1 MPWLR
6 NLVYLLLIVVVLP
19 KLIYS
24 AMRYGKYRQGFAEK
38 FLGFVPRIKIDSNQ
52 RCIWFH
58 AVSVGEVNLLQTL
71 IKEIEQRDPQCHCV
85 ISTTTR
91 TGYELARK
99 KYAPR
104 TVFYCPLDFSWAI
117 KGALKR
123 IQPNLLVLAELEL
136 WPNLIHFAAKQA
148 KVMVV
153 NGRLSATSTRGYRR
167 LGFMIK
173 PTVKQLDH
181 IAVQNDEY
189 YQRFLSIGATTAQL
203 TLTGSIKFDGAPSD
217 RQNKQ
222 TVELKRLAGIS
233 ASDFV
238 IIAGSTQVEEEQISL
253 HVFQQ
258 LLPQIPQLK
267 LVIVPRHP
275 ERFDDVA
282 RAIETTGLLSCRR
295 SMITKPLDTNTKII
309 LVDAIGELGAWWGLA
324 DIGFVGGSMGK
335 RGGQNMIE
343 PAAYGVAV
351 CFGPNTTNFR
361 DVVEMLLANNA
372 AQVVHNQTEFEQFV
386 LDGINDPMKAN
397 KMGQRAKQFVH
408 EQQGATT
415 RSVDIIFSLF
425 NSSL

>member
-6 NLVYLLLIVVVLP
+6 NLVYLLLIVLLLP

-24 AMRYGKYRQGFAEK
+24 AVRHGKYRQGFSEK
-38 FLGFVPRIKIDSNQ
+38 FLGFVPRIHVDANK

-71 IKEIEQRDPQCHCV
+71 IQEIEQRDPQCQCV

-117 KGALKR
+117 KTALRR
-123 IQPNLLVLAELEL
+123 IQPKLLVLVELEL
-136 WPNLIHFAAKQA
+136 WPNLIHFAAQQT
-148 KVMVV
+148 KVVVV
-153 NGRLSATSTRGYRR
+153 NGRLSANSTRGYRR

-173 PTVKQLDH
+173 PTVRQLDH

-189 YQRFLSIGATTAQL
+189 YQRFLSIGAATTQL
-203 TLTGSIKFDGAPSD
+203 TVTGSIKFDGAQSD
-217 RQNKQ
+217 RQNER

-233 ASDFV
+233 DTDFV
-238 IIAGSTQVEEEQISL
+238 IVAGSTQVEEEKISL
-253 HVFQQ
+253 SVLLK
-258 LLPQIPQLK
+258 LLPEFPQVK

-275 ERFDDVA
+275 ERFNEVA
-282 RAIETTGLLSCRR
+282 RTIEHTDLLAGRR
-295 SMITKPLDTNTKII
+295 STITNPVDPSTKVI
-309 LVDAIGELGAWWGLA
+309 LVDAVGELGAWWGLA

-343 PAAYGVAV
+343 PAAYGVTV
-351 CFGPNTTNFR
+351 CFGPNTSNFR
-361 DVVEMLLANNA
+361 DIVEMLLANSA
-372 AQVVHNQTEFEQFV
+372 AQVVHNESEFEQFV
-386 LDGINDPMKAN
+386 LAAIHDGTKAN
-397 KMGQRAKQFVH
+397 EMGQRAKQFVV

-415 RSVDIIFSLF
+415 RSVDILFSL
-425 NSSL
+425 LD

>member
-6 NLVYLLLIVVVLP
+6 NLVYLLLIVLLLP

-24 AMRYGKYRQGFAEK
+24 AVRHGKYRQGFAEK
-38 FLGFVPRIKIDSNQ
+38 FLGFVPRIHIDANK

-71 IKEIEQRDPQCHCV
+71 IQEIEQRDPQCQCV

-117 KGALKR
+117 KTALRR
-123 IQPNLLVLAELEL
+123 IQPKLLVLVELEL
-136 WPNLIHFAAKQA
+136 WPNLIHFAAQQT
-148 KVMVV
+148 KVVVV
-153 NGRLSATSTRGYRR
+153 NGRLSANSTRGYRR

-173 PTVKQLDH
+173 PTVRQLDH

-189 YQRFLSIGATTAQL
+189 YQRFLSIGAATTQL
-203 TLTGSIKFDGAPSD
+203 TVTGSIKFDGAQSD
-217 RQNKQ
+217 RQNER

-233 ASDFV
+233 DTDFV
-238 IIAGSTQVEEEQISL
+238 IVAGSTQVEEENISL
-253 HVFQQ
+253 SVLLK
-258 LLPQIPQLK
+258 LLPEFPQVK

-275 ERFDDVA
+275 ERFNDVA
-282 RAIETTGLLSCRR
+282 RAIEHTDLLAGRR
-295 SMITKPLDTNTKII
+295 STITKPVDPSTKVI
-309 LVDAIGELGAWWGLA
+309 LVDAVGELGAWWGLA

-343 PAAYGVAV
+343 PAAYGVSV
-351 CFGPNTTNFR
+351 CFGPNTSNFR
-361 DVVEMLLANNA
+361 DIVEMLLANSA

-386 LDGINDPMKAN
+386 LAAIHDGTKAN
-397 KMGQRAKQFVH
+397 EMGQRAKQFVV

-415 RSVDIIFSLF
+415 RSVDILFSL
-425 NSSL
+425 LD

>member
-6 NLVYLLLIVVVLP
+6 NLVYLLLIVLLLP

-24 AMRYGKYRQGFAEK
+24 AVRHGKYRQGFAEK
-38 FLGFVPRIKIDSNQ
+38 FLGLVPRIHIDANK

-71 IKEIEQRDPQCHCV
+71 IQEIEQRDPQCQCV

-117 KGALKR
+117 KTALRR
-123 IQPNLLVLAELEL
+123 IQPKLLVLVELEL
-136 WPNLIHFAAKQA
+136 WPNLIHFAAQQT
-148 KVMVV
+148 KVVVV
-153 NGRLSATSTRGYRR
+153 NGRLSANSTRGYRR

-173 PTVKQLDH
+173 PTVRQLNH

-189 YQRFLSIGATTAQL
+189 YQRFLSIGAAITQL
-203 TLTGSIKFDGAPSD
+203 TITGSIKFDGAQSD
-217 RQNKQ
+217 RQNER

-233 ASDFV
+233 DTDFV
-238 IIAGSTQVEEEQISL
+238 IVAGSTQVEEEKISL
-253 HVFQQ
+253 AVLLK
-258 LLPQIPQLK
+258 LLPEFPQVK
-267 LVIVPRHP
+267 LIIVPRHP
-275 ERFDDVA
+275 ERFNEVA
-282 RAIETTGLLSCRR
+282 RAIEQPGLLVSRR
-295 SMITKPLDTNTKII
+295 STITKPVDPSTKVI
-309 LVDAIGELGAWWGLA
+309 LVDAVGELGAWWGLA

-343 PAAYGVAV
+343 PAAYGVTV
-351 CFGPNTTNFR
+351 CFGPNTSNFR
-361 DVVEMLLANNA
+361 DIVEMLLANRA

-386 LDGINDPMKAN
+386 LAAIHDDTKAN
-397 KMGQRAKQFVH
+397 EMGQRAKQFVV

-415 RSVDIIFSLF
+415 RSVDILFSL
-425 NSSL
+425 LD

>member
-6 NLVYLLLIVVVLP
+6 NLVYLLLIVLLLP

-24 AMRYGKYRQGFAEK
+24 AVRHGKYRQGFAEK
-38 FLGFVPRIKIDSNQ
+38 FLGFVPRIHIDANK

-71 IKEIEQRDPQCHCV
+71 IQEIEQRDPQCQCV

-117 KGALKR
+117 KTALRR
-123 IQPNLLVLAELEL
+123 IQPKLLVLVELEL
-136 WPNLIHFAAKQA
+136 WPNLIHFAAQQT
-148 KVMVV
+148 KVVVV
-153 NGRLSATSTRGYRR
+153 NGRLSANSTRGYRR

-173 PTVKQLDH
+173 PTVRQLDH

-189 YQRFLSIGATTAQL
+189 YQRFLSIGAATTQL
-203 TLTGSIKFDGAPSD
+203 TVTGSIKFDGAQSD
-217 RQNKQ
+217 RQNER

-233 ASDFV
+233 DTDFV
-238 IIAGSTQVEEEQISL
+238 IVAGSTQVEEEKISL
-253 HVFQQ
+253 SVLLK
-258 LLPQIPQLK
+258 LLPEFPQVK

-275 ERFDDVA
+275 ERFNEVA
-282 RAIETTGLLSCRR
+282 RTIEHTDLLAGRR
-295 SMITKPLDTNTKII
+295 STITKPVDPSTKVI
-309 LVDAIGELGAWWGLA
+309 LVDAVGELGAWWGLA

-343 PAAYGVAV
+343 PAAYGVTV
-351 CFGPNTTNFR
+351 CFGPNTSNFR
-361 DVVEMLLANNA
+361 DIVEMLLANSA
-372 AQVVHNQTEFEQFV
+372 AQVVHNESEFEQFV
-386 LDGINDPMKAN
+386 LAAIHDGTKAN
-397 KMGQRAKQFVH
+397 EMGQRAKQFVV

-415 RSVDIIFSLF
+415 RSVDILFSL
-425 NSSL
+425 LD

>member
-6 NLVYLLLIVVVLP
+6 NLVYLLLIVLVLP

-24 AMRYGKYRQGFAEK
+24 AVRHGKYRQGFTEK
-38 FLGFVPRIKIDSNQ
+38 FLGFVPRSQIDVSK

-71 IKEIEQRDPQCHCV
+71 IQEIEQRDPQCHCV

-91 TGYELARK
+91 TGYQLARK

-117 KGALKR
+117 KAALRR
-123 IQPNLLVLAELEL
+123 IQPDLLVLVELEL
-136 WPNLIHFAAKQA
+136 WPNLIHFAARQA

-153 NGRLSATSTRGYRR
+153 NGRLSANSTRGYRR
-167 LGFMIK
+167 LGFIIK
-173 PTVKQLDH
+173 PTVRQLDH

-203 TLTGSIKFDGAPSD
+203 TVTGSIKFDGAQAD
-217 RQNKQ
+217 RQNQQ

-233 ASDFV
+233 NTDFV
-238 IIAGSTQVEEEQISL
+238 IIAGSTQVEEEKISL
-253 HVFQQ
+253 HVLQQ
-258 LLPQIPQLK
+258 LLPKIPQLK

-275 ERFDDVA
+275 ERFEDVA
-282 RAIETTGLLSCRR
+282 RAIKQTGLRSARR
-295 SMITKPLDTNTKII
+295 STITKPVDPSTKVI
-309 LVDAIGELGAWWGLA
+309 LVDAVGELGSWWGLA
-324 DIGFVGGSMGK
+324 NIGFVGGSMGK

-361 DVVEMLLANNA
+361 DIVELLLADNA
-372 AQVVHNQTEFEQFV
+372 AQVVHDQNEFEQFV
-386 LDGINDPMKAN
+386 LATINDPTQAN
-397 KMGQRAKQFVH
+397 KMGQRAKQLVH

-415 RSVDIIFSLF
+415 RSLDILFSL
-425 NSSL
+425 LD

>member
-6 NLVYLLLIVVVLP
+6 NLVYLLLIVLLLP

-24 AMRYGKYRQGFAEK
+24 AVRHGKYRQGFSEK
-38 FLGFVPRIKIDSNQ
+38 FLGFVPRIHIDANK

-71 IKEIEQRDPQCHCV
+71 IQEIEQRDPQCQCV

-117 KGALKR
+117 KTALRR
-123 IQPNLLVLAELEL
+123 IQPKLLVLVELEL
-136 WPNLIHFAAKQA
+136 WPNLIHFAAQQT
-148 KVMVV
+148 KVVVV
-153 NGRLSATSTRGYRR
+153 NGRLSANSTRGYRR

-173 PTVKQLDH
+173 PTVRQLDH

-189 YQRFLSIGATTAQL
+189 YQRFLSIGAATTQL
-203 TLTGSIKFDGAPSD
+203 TVTGSIKFDGAQSD
-217 RQNKQ
+217 RQNER

-233 ASDFV
+233 DTDFV
-238 IIAGSTQVEEEQISL
+238 IVAGSTQVEEEKISL
-253 HVFQQ
+253 SVLLK
-258 LLPQIPQLK
+258 LLPEFPQVK

-275 ERFDDVA
+275 ERFNEVA
-282 RAIETTGLLSCRR
+282 RTIEHTDLLAGRR
-295 SMITKPLDTNTKII
+295 STITKPVDPSTKVI
-309 LVDAIGELGAWWGLA
+309 LVDAVGELGAWWGLA

-343 PAAYGVAV
+343 PAAYGVTV
-351 CFGPNTTNFR
+351 CFGPNTSNFR
-361 DVVEMLLANNA
+361 DIVEMLLANSA
-372 AQVVHNQTEFEQFV
+372 AQVVHNESEFEQFV
-386 LDGINDPMKAN
+386 LAAIHDGTKAN
-397 KMGQRAKQFVH
+397 EMGQRAKQFVV

-415 RSVDIIFSLF
+415 RSVDILFSL
-425 NSSL
+425 LD

>member
-6 NLVYLLLIVVVLP
+6 NLVYLLLIVLVLP

-24 AMRYGKYRQGFAEK
+24 AVRHGKYRQGFAEK
-38 FLGFVPRIKIDSNQ
+38 FLGLVPRTQIAAGK

-71 IKEIEQRDPQCHCV
+71 IQTIEQRDPQCHCV

-91 TGYELARK
+91 TGYEHARK
-99 KYAPR
+99 KYATH

-117 KGALKR
+117 KAALR
-123 IQPNLLVLAELEL
+123 RVQPNLLVLVELEL
-136 WPNLIHFAAKQA
+136 WPNLIHFAAQQT
-148 KVMVV
+148 KVVVV
-153 NGRLSATSTRGYRR
+153 NGRLSANSTRGYRR
-167 LGFMIK
+167 LGFIIK
-173 PTVKQLDH
+173 PTVRQLDH

-203 TLTGSIKFDGAPSD
+203 TVTGSIKFDGAQAD
-217 RQNKQ
+217 RQNQQ

-233 ASDFV
+233 NTDFV
-238 IIAGSTQVEEEQISL
+238 IIAGSTQVEEEKISL
-253 HVFQQ
+253 HVLQQ
-258 LLPQIPQLK
+258 LLPKIPQLK

-275 ERFDDVA
+275 ERFEDVA
-282 RAIETTGLLSCRR
+282 RAIKQTGLRSARR
-295 SMITKPLDTNTKII
+295 STITKPVDPSTKVI
-309 LVDAIGELGAWWGLA
+309 LVDAVGELGSWWGLA
-324 DIGFVGGSMGK
+324 NIGFVGGSMGK

-361 DVVEMLLANNA
+361 DIVELLLADNA
-372 AQVVHNQTEFEQFV
+372 AQVVHDQNEFEQFV
-386 LDGINDPMKAN
+386 LATINDPTQAN
-397 KMGQRAKQFVH
+397 KMGQRAKQLVH

-415 RSVDIIFSLF
+415 RSLDILFSL
-425 NSSL
+425 LD

>member
-6 NLVYLLLIVVVLP
+6 NLVYLLLIVLVLP
-19 KLIYS
+19 KLVYS
-24 AMRYGKYRQGFAEK
+24 ALRHGKYRQGFAEK
-38 FLGFVPRIKIDSNQ
+38 FLGCVPRIQIDASQ

-71 IKEIEQRDPQCHCV
+71 IQEIEQRDPQCHCV

-117 KGALKR
+117 KTALAR
-123 IQPNLLVLAELEL
+123 IQPNLLVLVELEL
-136 WPNLIHFAAKQA
+136 WPNLINFAAKQT
-148 KVMVV
+148 KVVVV
-153 NGRLSATSTRGYRR
+153 NGRLSANSTRGYRR
-167 LGFMIK
+167 LGCMIK
-173 PTVKQLDH
+173 PTVRQLKH

-189 YQRFLSIGATTAQL
+189 YQRFLSIGATPAQL
-203 TLTGSIKFDGAPSD
+203 TVTGSIKFDGAQAD
-217 RQNKQ
+217 RQNER
-222 TVELKRLAGIS
+222 TVELQRLAGIS
-233 ASDFV
+233 DTDFV
-238 IIAGSTQVEEEQISL
+238 IIAGSTQVEEEEISL
-253 HVFQQ
+253 HVLQQ
-258 LLPQIPQLK
+258 LLPEIPQLK

-275 ERFDDVA
+275 ERFDEVA
-282 RAIETTGLLSCRR
+282 RAIEHTGLPSVRR
-295 SMITKPLDTNTKII
+295 STISDPVDPSTRII
-309 LVDAIGELGAWWGLA
+309 FVDVVGELGAWWGLA

-361 DVVEMLLANNA
+361 DIVEMLLNDNA
-372 AQVVHNQTEFEQFV
+372 AQVVHDETAFREFV
-386 LDGINDPMKAN
+386 LACIEDPTQAN
-397 KMGQRAKQFVH
+397 EMGQRAKQFVH

-415 RSVDIIFSLF
+415 RSVDILFSL
-425 NSSL
+425 LD

>member
-1 MPWLR
+1 
-6 NLVYLLLIVVVLP
+6 VLP
-19 KLIYS
+19 KLIYG
-24 AMRYGKYRQGFAEK
+24 AVRHGKYRQGFTEK
-38 FLGFVPRIKIDSNQ
+38 FLGFVPRTQIDASK

-71 IKEIEQRDPQCHCV
+71 IQEIEQRDPQCHCV

-117 KGALKR
+117 QGALRR
-123 IQPNLLVLAELEL
+123 IQPDLLVLAELEL
-136 WPNLIHFAAKQA
+136 WPNLIHFAARQT

-153 NGRLSATSTRGYRR
+153 NGRLSANSTRGYRR

-173 PTVKQLDH
+173 PTVRQLHH

-203 TLTGSIKFDGAPSD
+203 TVTGSIKFDGAQSD
-217 RQNKQ
+217 RQNER
-222 TVELKRLAGIS
+222 TVELKKLAGIS
-233 ASDFV
+233 AADFV
-238 IIAGSTQVEEEQISL
+238 IIAGSTQVEEEEISL
-253 HVFQQ
+253 HVLQQ
-258 LLPQIPQLK
+258 LLPKIPQLK

-282 RAIETTGLLSCRR
+282 RAIEYTGLVSGRR
-295 SMITKPLDTNTKII
+295 STITKPLDPSTKVI
-309 LVDAIGELGAWWGLA
+309 LVDAVGELGAWWGLA

-361 DVVEMLLANNA
+361 DIVEMLLANNA
-372 AQVVHNQTEFEQFV
+372 AQVVHDQTEFEQFV
-386 LDGINDPMKAN
+386 LAGINDPIKTN
-397 KMGQRAKQFVH
+397 KMGQRAKQLVH

-415 RSVDIIFSLF
+415 RSVDILFSL
-425 NSSL
+425 LD

>member
-6 NLVYLLLIVVVLP
+6 NLVYLLLIVLVLP
-19 KLIYS
+19 KLIYG
-24 AMRYGKYRQGFAEK
+24 AVRHGKYRQGFTEK
-38 FLGFVPRIKIDSNQ
+38 FLGFVPRTQIDASK

-71 IKEIEQRDPQCHCV
+71 IQEIEQRDPQCHCV

-117 KGALKR
+117 QGALRR
-123 IQPNLLVLAELEL
+123 IQPDLLVLAELEL
-136 WPNLIHFAAKQA
+136 WPNLIHFAARQT

-153 NGRLSATSTRGYRR
+153 NGRLSANSTRGYRR

-173 PTVKQLDH
+173 PTVRQLHH

-203 TLTGSIKFDGAPSD
+203 TVTGSIKFDGAQSD
-217 RQNKQ
+217 RQNER
-222 TVELKRLAGIS
+222 TVELKKLAGIS
-233 ASDFV
+233 AADFV
-238 IIAGSTQVEEEQISL
+238 IIAGSTQVEEEEISL
-253 HVFQQ
+253 HVLQQ
-258 LLPQIPQLK
+258 LLPKIPQLK

-282 RAIETTGLLSCRR
+282 RAIEYTGLVSGRR
-295 SMITKPLDTNTKII
+295 STITKPLDPSTKVI
-309 LVDAIGELGAWWGLA
+309 LVDAVGELGAWWGLA

-361 DVVEMLLANNA
+361 DIVEMLLANNA
-372 AQVVHNQTEFEQFV
+372 AQVVHDQTEFEQFV
-386 LDGINDPMKAN
+386 LAGINDPIKTN
-397 KMGQRAKQFVH
+397 KMGQRAKQLVR

-415 RSVDIIFSLF
+415 RSVDILFSL
-425 NSSL
+425 LD

>member
-6 NLVYLLLIVVVLP
+6 NLVYLLLIVLLLP

-24 AMRYGKYRQGFAEK
+24 AVRHGKYRQGFAEK
-38 FLGFVPRIKIDSNQ
+38 FLGFVPRIHIDTKKH
-52 RCIWFH
+52 CIWFH

-71 IKEIEQRDPQCHCV
+71 IQEIEQRDPQCQCV

-117 KGALKR
+117 KTALRR
-123 IQPNLLVLAELEL
+123 IQPKLLVLVELEL
-136 WPNLIHFAAKQA
+136 WPNLIHFAAQQT
-148 KVMVV
+148 KVVVV
-153 NGRLSATSTRGYRR
+153 NGRLSANSTRGYRR

-173 PTVKQLDH
+173 PTVRQLDH

-189 YQRFLSIGATTAQL
+189 YQRFLSIGAAAAQL
-203 TLTGSIKFDGAPSD
+203 TVTGSIKFDGAQSD
-217 RQNKQ
+217 RQNQ
-222 TVELKRLAGIS
+222 RTVELKRLAGIS
-233 ASDFV
+233 DTDFI

-253 HVFQQ
+253 SVLLK
-258 LLPQIPQLK
+258 LLPEFPQVK

-275 ERFDDVA
+275 ERFNEVA
-282 RAIETTGLLSCRR
+282 RTIEHTGLLAGRR
-295 SMITKPLDTNTKII
+295 STITKPVDPSTKVI
-309 LVDAIGELGAWWGLA
+309 LVDAVGELGAWWGLA

-343 PAAYGVAV
+343 PAAYGVTV
-351 CFGPNTTNFR
+351 CFGPNTSNFR
-361 DVVEMLLANNA
+361 DIVEMLLANSA

-386 LDGINDPMKAN
+386 LAVIHDRTKAN
-397 KMGQRAKQFVH
+397 EMGQRAKQFVL

-415 RSVDIIFSLF
+415 RSVDILFSVLD
-425 NSSL
+425 

>member
-6 NLVYLLLIVVVLP
+6 NLVYLLLIVLLLP

-24 AMRYGKYRQGFAEK
+24 AVRHGKYRQGFSEK
-38 FLGFVPRIKIDSNQ
+38 FLGFVPRIHIDANK
-52 RCIWFH
+52 RCVWFH

-71 IKEIEQRDPQCHCV
+71 IQEIEQRDPQCQCV

-117 KGALKR
+117 KTALRR
-123 IQPNLLVLAELEL
+123 IQPKLLVLVELEL
-136 WPNLIHFAAKQA
+136 WPNLIHFAAQQT
-148 KVMVV
+148 KVVVV
-153 NGRLSATSTRGYRR
+153 NGRLSANSTRGYRR

-173 PTVKQLDH
+173 PTVRQLDH

-189 YQRFLSIGATTAQL
+189 YQRFLSIGAATTQL
-203 TLTGSIKFDGAPSD
+203 TVTGSIKFDGAQSD
-217 RQNKQ
+217 RQNER

-233 ASDFV
+233 DTDFV
-238 IIAGSTQVEEEQISL
+238 IVAGSTQVEEENISL
-253 HVFQQ
+253 SVLLK
-258 LLPQIPQLK
+258 LLPEFPQVK

-275 ERFDDVA
+275 ERFNDVA
-282 RAIETTGLLSCRR
+282 RAIEHTDLLAGRR
-295 SMITKPLDTNTKII
+295 STITKPVDPSTKVI
-309 LVDAIGELGAWWGLA
+309 LVDAVGELGAWWGLA

-343 PAAYGVAV
+343 PAAYGVSV
-351 CFGPNTTNFR
+351 CFGPNTSNFR
-361 DVVEMLLANNA
+361 DIVEMLLANSA

-386 LDGINDPMKAN
+386 LAAIHDGTKAN
-397 KMGQRAKQFVH
+397 EMGQRAKQFVL

-415 RSVDIIFSLF
+415 RSVDILFSVLD
-425 NSSL
+425 

>member
-6 NLVYLLLIVVVLP
+6 NLVYLLLLVLLLP

-24 AMRYGKYRQGFAEK
+24 AVRHGKYRQGFAEK
-38 FLGFVPRIKIDSNQ
+38 FLGFVPRTQIDASK

-71 IKEIEQRDPQCHCV
+71 IQEIEQRDPQCQCV

-104 TVFYCPLDFSWAI
+104 TVFYCPLDFSWAV
-117 KGALKR
+117 KTALRR
-123 IQPNLLVLAELEL
+123 IQPHLLVLVELEL
-136 WPNLIHFAAKQA
+136 WPNLIHFAAKQT
-148 KVMVV
+148 KVVVV
-153 NGRLSATSTRGYRR
+153 NGRLSANSTRGYRR
-167 LGFMIK
+167 LGFVIK
-173 PTVKQLDH
+173 PTVRQLDH

-189 YQRFLSIGATTAQL
+189 YQRFLSIGAATAQL
-203 TLTGSIKFDGAPSD
+203 TVTGSIKFDGAQSD
-217 RQNKQ
+217 RQNER

-233 ASDFV
+233 DTDFV
-238 IIAGSTQVEEEQISL
+238 IIAGSTQVEEEKISL
-253 HVFQQ
+253 LALQQ
-258 LLPQIPQLK
+258 LLPKFPQLK

-282 RAIETTGLLSCRR
+282 RAIEQTGLLAGRR
-295 SMITKPLDTNTKII
+295 STITKPVDPSTKVI
-309 LVDAIGELGAWWGLA
+309 LVDAVGELGAWWGLA

-361 DVVEMLLANNA
+361 DIVEMLLANNA
-372 AQVVHNQTEFEQFV
+372 AQVVHDQTEFEQFV
-386 LDGINDPMKAN
+386 LAGINDPIKAN

-415 RSVDIIFSLF
+415 RSVDILFSL
-425 NSSL
+425 LD

>member
-6 NLVYLLLIVVVLP
+6 NLVYLLLIVLLLP

-24 AMRYGKYRQGFAEK
+24 AVRHGKYRQGFSEK
-38 FLGFVPRIKIDSNQ
+38 FLGFVPRIHIDANK

-71 IKEIEQRDPQCHCV
+71 IQEIEQRDPLCQCV

-117 KGALKR
+117 KNALRR
-123 IQPNLLVLAELEL
+123 IQPKLLVLVELEL
-136 WPNLIHFAAKQA
+136 WPNLIHFAAQQT
-148 KVMVV
+148 KVVVV
-153 NGRLSATSTRGYRR
+153 NGRLSANSTRGYRR

-173 PTVKQLDH
+173 PTVQQLDH

-189 YQRFLSIGATTAQL
+189 YQRFLSIGAATTQL
-203 TLTGSIKFDGAPSD
+203 TVTGSIKFDGAQSD
-217 RQNKQ
+217 RQNER

-233 ASDFV
+233 DTDFV
-238 IIAGSTQVEEEQISL
+238 IVAGSTQVEEEKISL
-253 HVFQQ
+253 SVLLK
-258 LLPQIPQLK
+258 LLPEFPQVK

-275 ERFDDVA
+275 ERFNEVA
-282 RAIETTGLLSCRR
+282 RAIEHTDLLAGRR
-295 SMITKPLDTNTKII
+295 STITKPVDPSTTVI
-309 LVDAIGELGAWWGLA
+309 LVDAVGELGAWWGLA

-343 PAAYGVAV
+343 PAAYGVTV
-351 CFGPNTTNFR
+351 CFGPNTSNFR
-361 DVVEMLLANNA
+361 DIVEMLLANSA

-386 LDGINDPMKAN
+386 LDAIHDGTKAN
-397 KMGQRAKQFVH
+397 EMGQRAKQFVV

-415 RSVDIIFSLF
+415 RSVDILFSL
-425 NSSL
+425 LD

>member
-6 NLVYLLLIVVVLP
+6 NLVYLLLIVLLLP

-24 AMRYGKYRQGFAEK
+24 AVRHGKYRQGFAEK
-38 FLGFVPRIKIDSNQ
+38 FLGFVPRTQIDASK

-71 IKEIEQRDPQCHCV
+71 IQEIEQRDPQCQCV

-104 TVFYCPLDFSWAI
+104 TVFYCPLDFSWAV
-117 KGALKR
+117 KTALRR
-123 IQPNLLVLAELEL
+123 IQPHLLVLVELEL
-136 WPNLIHFAAKQA
+136 WPNLIHFAAKQT
-148 KVMVV
+148 KVVVV
-153 NGRLSATSTRGYRR
+153 NGRLSANSTRGYRR
-167 LGFMIK
+167 LGFVIK
-173 PTVKQLDH
+173 PTVRQLDH

-189 YQRFLSIGATTAQL
+189 YQRFLSIGAATAQL
-203 TLTGSIKFDGAPSD
+203 TVTGSIKFDGAQSD
-217 RQNKQ
+217 RQNER

-233 ASDFV
+233 DTDFV
-238 IIAGSTQVEEEQISL
+238 IIAGSTQVEEEKISL
-253 HVFQQ
+253 HVLQQ
-258 LLPQIPQLK
+258 LLPKIPQLK

-282 RAIETTGLLSCRR
+282 RAIEQTGLLSGRR
-295 SMITKPLDTNTKII
+295 STITKPLDPSTKVI
-309 LVDAIGELGAWWGLA
+309 LVDAVGELGAWWGLA

-361 DVVEMLLANNA
+361 DIVEMLLANNA
-372 AQVVHNQTEFEQFV
+372 AQVVHDQTEFEQFV
-386 LDGINDPMKAN
+386 LAGINDPIKAN

-415 RSVDIIFSLF
+415 RSVDILFSL
-425 NSSL
+425 LD

>member
-6 NLVYLLLIVVVLP
+6 NLVYLLLIVLLLP

-24 AMRYGKYRQGFAEK
+24 AVRHGKYRQGFAEK
-38 FLGFVPRIKIDSNQ
+38 FLGLVPRINIDANK
-52 RCIWFH
+52 RRIWFH

-71 IKEIEQRDPQCHCV
+71 IQEIEQRDPQCQCV

-117 KGALKR
+117 KTALKR
-123 IQPNLLVLAELEL
+123 IQPELLVLAELEL
-136 WPNLIHFAAKQA
+136 WPNLIHYAAQQT
-148 KVMVV
+148 KVVVV
-153 NGRLSATSTRGYRR
+153 NGRLSANSTRGYRR

-173 PTVKQLDH
+173 PTVRQLDH

-189 YQRFLSIGATTAQL
+189 YQRFLSIGATTIQL
-203 TLTGSIKFDGAPSD
+203 TVTGSIKFDGAQSD
-217 RQNKQ
+217 RQNER
-222 TVELKRLAGIS
+222 TVELKRLSGIS
-233 ASDFV
+233 DSDFV
-238 IIAGSTQVEEEQISL
+238 IVAGSTQIEEEKISL
-253 HVFQQ
+253 SV
-258 LLPQIPQLK
+258 LLNVLPEFPQVK

-275 ERFDDVA
+275 ERFNEVA
-282 RAIETTGLLSCRR
+282 RAIEQTNLLMSRR
-295 SMITKPLDTNTKII
+295 STIAMPVDPSTKVI
-309 LVDAIGELGAWWGLA
+309 LVDAVGELGAWWGLA

-343 PAAYGVAV
+343 PAAYGVTV
-351 CFGPNTTNFR
+351 CFGPNTSNFR
-361 DVVEMLLANNA
+361 DIVEMLLAKTA

-386 LDGINDPMKAN
+386 LATIHDGTEAN
-397 KMGQRAKQFVH
+397 EMGQRAKQLVV

-415 RSVDIIFSLF
+415 RSVDILFSVLD
-425 NSSL
+425 

>member
-6 NLVYLLLIVVVLP
+6 NLVYLLLIVLLLP

-24 AMRYGKYRQGFAEK
+24 AVRHGKYRQGFAEK
-38 FLGFVPRIKIDSNQ
+38 FLGFVPRIHIDANK

-71 IKEIEQRDPQCHCV
+71 IQEIEQRDPQCQCV

-117 KGALKR
+117 KTALRR
-123 IQPNLLVLAELEL
+123 IQPKLLVLVELEL
-136 WPNLIHFAAKQA
+136 WPNLIHFAAQQT
-148 KVMVV
+148 KVVVV
-153 NGRLSATSTRGYRR
+153 NGRLSANSTRGYRR

-173 PTVKQLDH
+173 PTVRQLDH

-189 YQRFLSIGATTAQL
+189 YQRFLSIGAATTQL
-203 TLTGSIKFDGAPSD
+203 TVTGSIKFDGAQSD
-217 RQNKQ
+217 RQNER
-222 TVELKRLAGIS
+222 TVELKKLAGIS
-233 ASDFV
+233 DTDFV
-238 IIAGSTQVEEEQISL
+238 IVAGSTQVEEEKISL
-253 HVFQQ
+253 SVLLK
-258 LLPQIPQLK
+258 LLPEFPQVK

-275 ERFDDVA
+275 ERFNEVA
-282 RAIETTGLLSCRR
+282 RTIEHTDLLAGRR
-295 SMITKPLDTNTKII
+295 STITKPVDPSTKVI
-309 LVDAIGELGAWWGLA
+309 LVDAVGELGAWWGLA

-343 PAAYGVAV
+343 PAAYGVTV
-351 CFGPNTTNFR
+351 CFGPNTSNFR
-361 DVVEMLLANNA
+361 DIVEMLLANSA
-372 AQVVHNQTEFEQFV
+372 AQVVHNESEFEQFV
-386 LDGINDPMKAN
+386 LAAIHDGTKAN
-397 KMGQRAKQFVH
+397 EMGQRAKQFVV

-415 RSVDIIFSLF
+415 RSVDILFSL
-425 NSSL
+425 LD